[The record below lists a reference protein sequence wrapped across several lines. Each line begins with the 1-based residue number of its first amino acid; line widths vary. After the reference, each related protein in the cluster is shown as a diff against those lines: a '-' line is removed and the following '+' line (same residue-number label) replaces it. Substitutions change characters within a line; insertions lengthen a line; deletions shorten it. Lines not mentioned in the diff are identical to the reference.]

1 MYDTKSITYIRY
13 EAALTLN
20 HIYASPARVG
30 RKKEFDER
38 ITLPLSAEMLA
49 KLDSFVTKD
58 ENRLAIIREA
68 LEREIKR
75 RERLAK

>member
-1 MYDTKSITYIRY
+1 MYDTASITYIRK
-13 EAALTLN
+13 EGALTLN
-20 HIYASPARVG
+20 HTYASASRVG
-30 RKKEFDER
+30 RKKEFEQR

-58 ENRLAIIREA
+58 ENRLEIIRAA

-75 RERLAK
+75 REEQGV